1 MVVIGVRG
9 IQRMLSAVTGSAIIV
24 EEPSDELVETL
35 GDEIPRGGIY

>member
-1 MVVIGVRG
+1 
-9 IQRMLSAVTGSAIIV
+9 MLSAVTGSAIIV